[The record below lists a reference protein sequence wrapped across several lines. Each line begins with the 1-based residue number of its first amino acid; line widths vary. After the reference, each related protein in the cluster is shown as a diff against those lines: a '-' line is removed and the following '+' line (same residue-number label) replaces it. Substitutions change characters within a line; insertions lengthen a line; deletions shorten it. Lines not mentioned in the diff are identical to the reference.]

1 MLVNV
6 PTGYNTLA
14 RNVILNHPNTYNC
27 EVYRRSYLRPGDA
40 LVGGM
45 MTLSSEDES
54 EIEWELVGM
63 GFALPAEQFAP
74 SPMMDRG
81 DAHNAMGDE
90 FRYLLEPEVPIGEP
104 GGFEI
109 KKADVIYVRLGT
121 GEAPPKVAFEII
133 AVETVI
139 NSPPFVPRYILVRR
153 NDLDLL
159 DAGAGD

>member
-6 PTGYNTLA
+6 PTGYNALA

-27 EVYRRSYLRPGDA
+27 EVYRRSYLRPDA

-54 EIEWELVGM
+54 EIEWDLVGM

-74 SPMMDRG
+74 SVMMDRG
-81 DAHNAMGDE
+81 DAHNSMGDE
-90 FRYLLEPEVPIGEP
+90 FRYLLEPETPIGDP

-133 AVETVI
+133 AIETIV
-139 NSPPFVPRYILVRR
+139 NLPPYVPRYILVRR
-153 NDLDLL
+153 DDLDLL